1 MWLEVHLM
9 SLSMNKDG
17 NNLYDCCDCGYYT
30 NPETADTKSVILH
43 SHSYGLRLRRSLMH
57 QRIAAG

>member
-43 SHSYGLRLRRSLMH
+43 SHSYGLDCG
-57 QRIAAG
+57 AA